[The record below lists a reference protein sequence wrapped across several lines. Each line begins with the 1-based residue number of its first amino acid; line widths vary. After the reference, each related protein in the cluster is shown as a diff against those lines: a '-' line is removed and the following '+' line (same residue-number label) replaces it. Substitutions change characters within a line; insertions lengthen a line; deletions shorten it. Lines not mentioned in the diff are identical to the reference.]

1 MSIGRAIYRTIVTQ
15 LNLVVSINSQAI
27 AAILID
33 QLYQLSKDTPL
44 SYYQNFG

>member
-1 MSIGRAIYRTIVTQ
+1 MSIGRAIYKIIITQ

-27 AAILID
+27 AILID
-33 QLYQLSKDTPL
+33 QVYQLSKDTPL